1 MKSEQMIYTWYF
13 HFPEHN
19 KLHSRFIISQDL
31 DINISRSDFVMQ
43 LINSIIF
50 VKLDVQFQD
59 EKQSPVY

>member
-1 MKSEQMIYTWYF
+1 M
-13 HFPEHN
+13 
-19 KLHSRFIISQDL
+19 SQDL

-50 VKLDVQFQD
+50 VKLYVQFQE